1 MMDRLVKKALKTTET
16 VKILYFP
23 KIVFLNRFSGT
34 VLAFIK
40 KRKTFTRGGDT
51 MRNLFKHL
59 VAAAVVGVLSA
70 NVFAATTIVYSN
82 NPAPGDLFSNSGSA
96 FLGQAVGTSGW
107 YYNNVR
113 YGGEVGIRTNY
124 PFNGNGSVY
133 MRTPTGAAKAD
144 IEFLVNA
151 VPIGGN
157 FVSTGVIAPLSQL
170 QSVSYSWYRDNSAN
184 PVSKHLHPVLRILL
198 DADGNLNT
206 LGDRGGLV
214 WESVYQLGPS
224 YTAPTNTWVTQT
236 IDDSSWLWNFGLGGT
251 LMDIDGD
258 GYPHN
263 SNLAAWK
270 ANFPNAV
277 IIGFNM
283 GLGSG
288 WNGDFV
294 GAVDNISWTI
304 EGITT
309 TTNFEVVPEPTTMAL
324 FGLGLLGAAGGLL
337 RRKSA

>member
-1 MMDRLVKKALKTTET
+1 
-16 VKILYFP
+16 
-23 KIVFLNRFSGT
+23 
-34 VLAFIK
+34 
-40 KRKTFTRGGDT
+40 

-59 VAAAVVGVLSA
+59 VAAAVVGVLCT

-82 NPAPGDLFSNSGSA
+82 DPAPGDLFSNSLSTP
-96 FLGQAVGTSGW
+96 LGQAVGTSGW

-113 YGGEVGIRTNY
+113 DNGAVGIRTNY

-133 MRTPTGAAKAD
+133 MRTPTLDAEAG
-144 IEFLVNA
+144 IEFLGNA
-151 VPIGGN
+151 LTIGVPGN
-157 FVSTGVIAPLSQL
+157 FYSVTAIAPLSQL
-170 QSVSYSWYRDNSAN
+170 QSVSYSWYRDSTSSVAG
-184 PVSKHLHPVLRILL
+184 HLHPVLRILL
-198 DADGNLNT
+198 DADGDLNT
-206 LGDRGGLV
+206 TSDRGGLV
-214 WESVYQLGPS
+214 WESVYQLYP

-236 IDDSSWLWNFGLGGT
+236 ITDSSWLWNFGLGGT

-258 GYPHN
+258 GYAHN

-270 ANFPNAV
+270 AYFPNAV

-288 WNGDFV
+288 WTGDFV

>member
-1 MMDRLVKKALKTTET
+1 
-16 VKILYFP
+16 
-23 KIVFLNRFSGT
+23 
-34 VLAFIK
+34 
-40 KRKTFTRGGDT
+40 
-51 MRNLFKHL
+51 
-59 VAAAVVGVLSA
+59 
-70 NVFAATTIVYSN
+70 
-82 NPAPGDLFSNSGSA
+82 LFSNSGSA

-113 YGGEVGIRTNY
+113 DNGAVGIRTNY

-133 MRTPTGAAKAD
+133 MRTPSKDAEAG
-144 IEFLVNA
+144 IEFLGNA
-151 VPIGGN
+151 LTIGVPGN
-157 FVSTGVIAPLSQL
+157 FYSVTAIAPLKHL
-170 QSVSYSWYRDNSAN
+170 VSVSYSWYRDSASS
-184 PVSKHLHPVLRILL
+184 VAGHLHPVLRILL
-198 DADGNLNT
+198 DADGDLNT
-206 LGDRGGLV
+206 VGDRGGLV
-214 WESVYQLGPS
+214 WESVYQLYP

-236 IDDSSWLWNFGLGGT
+236 ITDSSWLWNFGLGGT

-270 ANFPNAV
+270 EKFPNAV

-288 WNGDFV
+288 WTGNFI

-304 EGITT
+304 NGITT

>member
-51 MRNLFKHL
+51 VRNLFKHL

-70 NVFAATTIVYSN
+70 NVFAATINVTVYSN
-82 NPAPGDLFSNSGSA
+82 NPASGDQFTNSGSSNQ
-96 FLGQAVGTSGW
+96 GQAVGTSGW

-113 YGGEVGIRTNY
+113 NNGAVGIRTNY

-170 QSVSYSWYRDNSAN
+170 QSVSYSWYRDSASS
-184 PVSKHLHPVLRILL
+184 VAGHLHPVLRILL
-198 DADGNLNT
+198 DRDGNLSTTN
-206 LGDRGGLV
+206 DRGGLV
-214 WESVYQLGPS
+214 WESVYQLYP

-236 IDDSSWLWNFGLGGT
+236 VDDSSWLWNFGLGGT

-258 GYPHN
+258 GYAHN

-270 ANFPNAV
+270 AYFPNAV

-288 WNGDFV
+288 WTGDFI

-324 FGLGLLGAAGGLL
+324 FGFGLLGAAGGLL

>member
-1 MMDRLVKKALKTTET
+1 
-16 VKILYFP
+16 
-23 KIVFLNRFSGT
+23 
-34 VLAFIK
+34 
-40 KRKTFTRGGDT
+40 

-82 NPAPGDLFSNSGSA
+82 SPAPGDQFTNPWPFNQGH
-96 FLGQAVGTSGW
+96 AVGTSGW

-113 YGGEVGIRTNY
+113 NNGAVGIRTNY

-133 MRTPTGAAKAD
+133 MRTPTGSAKAD
-144 IEFLVNA
+144 IAFLVNA
-151 VPIGGN
+151 VSIGGN
-157 FVSTGVIAPLSQL
+157 FESTGVIAPLSQL
-170 QSVSYSWYRDNSAN
+170 QSVSYSWYRDSTSSVAG
-184 PVSKHLHPVLRILL
+184 HLHPVLRILL
-198 DADGNLNT
+198 DADGNLSTTN
-206 LGDRGGLV
+206 DRGGLV
-214 WESVYQLGPS
+214 WESIYPVPGYV
-224 YTAPTNTWVTQT
+224 APTNTWVTQT
-236 IDDSSWLWNFGLGGT
+236 VDDSSWLWNFGLGGT

-270 ANFPNAV
+270 AKFPNAV

-288 WNGDFV
+288 WTGNFI

-304 EGITT
+304 NGITT

>member
-1 MMDRLVKKALKTTET
+1 
-16 VKILYFP
+16 
-23 KIVFLNRFSGT
+23 
-34 VLAFIK
+34 
-40 KRKTFTRGGDT
+40 

-59 VAAAVVGVLSA
+59 LAAAVVGVLCT

-82 NPAPGDLFSNSGSA
+82 DPAPGDLFSNPLSTP
-96 FLGQAVGTSGW
+96 LGQAVGTSGW

-113 YGGEVGIRTNY
+113 DNGAVGIRTNY

-133 MRTPTGAAKAD
+133 MRTPTLDAEAG
-144 IEFLVNA
+144 IEFLGNA
-151 VPIGGN
+151 LTIGVPGN
-157 FVSTGVIAPLSQL
+157 FYSVTAIAPLKHL
-170 QSVSYSWYRDNSAN
+170 VSVSYSWYRDSASS
-184 PVSKHLHPVLRILL
+184 VAGHLHPVLRILL
-198 DADGNLNT
+198 DADGDLNT
-206 LGDRGGLV
+206 VGDRGGLV
-214 WESVYQLGPS
+214 WESVYQLYP

-236 IDDSSWLWNFGLGGT
+236 ITDSSWLWNFGLGGT

-258 GYPHN
+258 GYAHN

-270 ANFPNAV
+270 AYFPNAV

-288 WNGDFV
+288 WTGNFI

-304 EGITT
+304 NGITT

>member
-1 MMDRLVKKALKTTET
+1 
-16 VKILYFP
+16 
-23 KIVFLNRFSGT
+23 
-34 VLAFIK
+34 
-40 KRKTFTRGGDT
+40 

-59 VAAAVVGVLSA
+59 LAAAVVGVLSA

-82 NPAPGDLFSNSGSA
+82 NPAPGDLFSNSLSTP
-96 FLGQAVGTSGW
+96 LGQAVGTSGW

-113 YGGEVGIRTNY
+113 NGGKVGIRTNY

-151 VPIGGN
+151 VSIGGN
-157 FVSTGVIAPLSQL
+157 FVSTGVIAPLSQQ
-170 QSVSYSWYRDNSAN
+170 QSVSYSWRRDSDSTVAG
-184 PVSKHLHPVLRILL
+184 HLHPVLRILL
-198 DADGNLNT
+198 DRDGDLSTTN
-206 LGDRGGLV
+206 DRGGLV
-214 WESVYQLGPS
+214 WESIYPVPGYV
-224 YTAPTNTWVTQT
+224 APTNTWVTQT
-236 IDDSSWLWNFGLGGT
+236 VDDSSWLWNFGLGGT

-258 GYPHN
+258 GYAHN

-270 ANFPNAV
+270 AYFPNAV

-288 WNGDFV
+288 WTGDFI

-304 EGITT
+304 NGITT

>member
-1 MMDRLVKKALKTTET
+1 
-16 VKILYFP
+16 
-23 KIVFLNRFSGT
+23 
-34 VLAFIK
+34 
-40 KRKTFTRGGDT
+40 

-59 VAAAVVGVLSA
+59 VAAAVVGVLYT
-70 NVFAATTIVYSN
+70 NVFAATINVTVYSN
-82 NPAPGDLFSNSGSA
+82 NPVPGDLFSNSGSSNQ
-96 FLGQAVGTSGW
+96 GQAVGTSGW

-113 YGGEVGIRTNY
+113 NSGEVGIRTNY

-133 MRTPTGAAKAD
+133 MKTPSGAAKAD
-144 IEFLVNA
+144 IEFLGNA
-151 VPIGGN
+151 LTIGVPGN
-157 FVSTGVIAPLSQL
+157 FYSVTAIAPLSQL
-170 QSVSYSWYRDNSAN
+170 QSVSYSWYRDSTSSVAG
-184 PVSKHLHPVLRILL
+184 HLHPVLRILL
-198 DADGNLNT
+198 DRDGNLSTTN
-206 LGDRGGLV
+206 DRGGLV
-214 WESVYQLGPS
+214 WESVYQLGPD
-224 YTAPTNTWVTQT
+224 YTAQTDTWVTQT
-236 IDDSSWLWNFGLGGT
+236 VDDSSWLWNFGLGGT

-258 GYPHN
+258 GYAHN

-270 ANFPNAV
+270 AYFPNAV

-288 WNGDFV
+288 WTGDFV

>member
-1 MMDRLVKKALKTTET
+1 
-16 VKILYFP
+16 
-23 KIVFLNRFSGT
+23 
-34 VLAFIK
+34 
-40 KRKTFTRGGDT
+40 

-59 VAAAVVGVLSA
+59 VAAAVVGVLYT
-70 NVFAATTIVYSN
+70 NVFAATINVTVYSN
-82 NPAPGDLFSNSGSA
+82 NPVPGDLFSNSGSSNQ
-96 FLGQAVGTSGW
+96 GQAVGTSGW

-113 YGGEVGIRTNY
+113 NSGEVGIRTNY

-133 MRTPTGAAKAD
+133 MKTPSGAAKAD
-144 IEFLVNA
+144 IEFLGNA
-151 VPIGGN
+151 LTIGVPGN
-157 FVSTGVIAPLSQL
+157 FYSVTAIAPLSQL
-170 QSVSYSWYRDNSAN
+170 QSVSYSWYRDSTSSVAG
-184 PVSKHLHPVLRILL
+184 HLHPVLRILL
-198 DADGNLNT
+198 DADGDLNT
-206 LGDRGGLV
+206 VGDRGGLV
-214 WESVYQLGPS
+214 WESVYQLGP

-236 IDDSSWLWNFGLGGT
+236 VDDNSWMWNYGLGIGFAANINSTPYAYDAT
-251 LMDIDGD
+251 L
-258 GYPHN
+258 
-263 SNLAAWK
+263 AEWK
-270 ANFPNAV
+270 AYFPNAV

-288 WNGDFV
+288 WTGDFV

>member
-1 MMDRLVKKALKTTET
+1 
-16 VKILYFP
+16 
-23 KIVFLNRFSGT
+23 
-34 VLAFIK
+34 
-40 KRKTFTRGGDT
+40 

-59 VAAAVVGVLSA
+59 VAAAVVGVLST
-70 NVFAATTIVYSN
+70 NLFAATTIVYSN
-82 NPAPGDLFSNSGSA
+82 DPAPGDLFSNSGSA

-133 MRTPTGAAKAD
+133 MRTPSKDAKAD
-144 IEFLVNA
+144 IEFLGNA
-151 VPIGGN
+151 LATGNPGN
-157 FVSTGVIAPLSQL
+157 FYSVTAIAPLKHL
-170 QSVSYSWYRDNSAN
+170 VSVSYSWYRDSTSSVAG
-184 PVSKHLHPVLRILL
+184 HLHPVLRILL
-198 DADGNLNT
+198 DADGDLNT
-206 LGDRGGLV
+206 VGDRGGLV
-214 WESVYQLGPS
+214 WESVYQLGP

-236 IDDSSWLWNFGLGGT
+236 VDDNSWMWNYGLGIGFAANINSTPYAYDAT
-251 LMDIDGD
+251 L
-258 GYPHN
+258 
-263 SNLAAWK
+263 AEWK
-270 ANFPNAV
+270 AYFPNAV

-288 WNGDFV
+288 WTGDFV

>member
-1 MMDRLVKKALKTTET
+1 
-16 VKILYFP
+16 
-23 KIVFLNRFSGT
+23 
-34 VLAFIK
+34 
-40 KRKTFTRGGDT
+40 

-59 VAAAVVGVLSA
+59 VAAAVVGVLCT

-113 YGGEVGIRTNY
+113 DNGAVGIRTNY

-133 MRTPTGAAKAD
+133 MRTPTLDAEAG
-144 IEFLVNA
+144 IEFLGNA
-151 VPIGGN
+151 LTIGVPGN
-157 FVSTGVIAPLSQL
+157 FYSVTAIAPLSQL
-170 QSVSYSWYRDNSAN
+170 QSVSYSWYRDSTSSVAG
-184 PVSKHLHPVLRILL
+184 HLHPVLRILL
-198 DADGNLNT
+198 DADGDLNT
-206 LGDRGGLV
+206 TSDRGGLV
-214 WESVYQLGPS
+214 WESVYQLYP

-236 IDDSSWLWNFGLGGT
+236 ITDSSWLWNFGLGGT

-258 GYPHN
+258 GYAHN

-270 ANFPNAV
+270 AYFPNAV

-288 WNGDFV
+288 WTGDFV

>member
-1 MMDRLVKKALKTTET
+1 
-16 VKILYFP
+16 
-23 KIVFLNRFSGT
+23 
-34 VLAFIK
+34 
-40 KRKTFTRGGDT
+40 

-59 VAAAVVGVLSA
+59 VAAAVVGVLCT

-82 NPAPGDLFSNSGSA
+82 DPAPGDLFSNSGSA

-133 MRTPTGAAKAD
+133 MRTPSKDAKAD
-144 IEFLVNA
+144 IEFLGNA
-151 VPIGGN
+151 LATGNPGN
-157 FVSTGVIAPLSQL
+157 FYSVTAIAPLKHL
-170 QSVSYSWYRDNSAN
+170 VSVSYSWYRDSTSSVAG
-184 PVSKHLHPVLRILL
+184 HLHPVLRILL
-198 DADGNLNT
+198 DADGDLNT
-206 LGDRGGLV
+206 VGDRGGLV
-214 WESVYQLGPS
+214 WESVYQLGP

-236 IDDSSWLWNFGLGGT
+236 VDDNSWMWNYGLGIGFAANINSTPYAYDAT
-251 LMDIDGD
+251 L
-258 GYPHN
+258 
-263 SNLAAWK
+263 AEWK
-270 ANFPNAV
+270 AYFPNAV

-288 WNGDFV
+288 WTGDFV

-304 EGITT
+304 NGITT

>member
-1 MMDRLVKKALKTTET
+1 
-16 VKILYFP
+16 
-23 KIVFLNRFSGT
+23 
-34 VLAFIK
+34 
-40 KRKTFTRGGDT
+40 

-59 VAAAVVGVLSA
+59 LAAAVVGVLSA

-82 NPAPGDLFSNSGSA
+82 NPAPGDQFTNPWP
-96 FLGQAVGTSGW
+96 FNQGQAVGTSGW

-113 YGGEVGIRTNY
+113 NNGAVGIRTNY

-151 VPIGGN
+151 VSIGGN

-170 QSVSYSWYRDNSAN
+170 QSVSYSWYRDSAST
-184 PVSKHLHPVLRILL
+184 VAGHLHPVLRILL
-198 DADGNLNT
+198 DADGDLNT
-206 LGDRGGLV
+206 TSDRGGLV
-214 WESVYQLGPS
+214 WESVYQLYP

-236 IDDSSWLWNFGLGGT
+236 ITDSSWLWNFGLGGT

-258 GYPHN
+258 GYAHN

-270 ANFPNAV
+270 EKFPNAV

-288 WNGDFV
+288 WTGNFI

-304 EGITT
+304 NGITT

>member
-1 MMDRLVKKALKTTET
+1 
-16 VKILYFP
+16 
-23 KIVFLNRFSGT
+23 
-34 VLAFIK
+34 
-40 KRKTFTRGGDT
+40 

-59 VAAAVVGVLSA
+59 LAAAVVGVLCT

-82 NPAPGDLFSNSGSA
+82 DPAPGDLFSNPLSTP
-96 FLGQAVGTSGW
+96 LGQAVGTSGW

-113 YGGEVGIRTNY
+113 DNGAVGIRTNY

-133 MRTPTGAAKAD
+133 MRTPTLDAEAG
-144 IEFLVNA
+144 IEFLGNA
-151 VPIGGN
+151 LTIGVPGN
-157 FVSTGVIAPLSQL
+157 FYSVTAIAPLSQL
-170 QSVSYSWYRDNSAN
+170 QSVSYSWYRDSTSSVAG
-184 PVSKHLHPVLRILL
+184 HLHPVLRILL
-198 DADGNLNT
+198 DRDGDLSTTN
-206 LGDRGGLV
+206 DRGGLV
-214 WESVYQLGPS
+214 WESIYPVPGYV
-224 YTAPTNTWVTQT
+224 APTNTWVTQT
-236 IDDSSWLWNFGLGGT
+236 VDDSSWLWNFGLGGT

-258 GYPHN
+258 GYAHN

-270 ANFPNAV
+270 AYFPNAV

-288 WNGDFV
+288 WTGDFV

>member
-1 MMDRLVKKALKTTET
+1 
-16 VKILYFP
+16 
-23 KIVFLNRFSGT
+23 
-34 VLAFIK
+34 
-40 KRKTFTRGGDT
+40 

-59 VAAAVVGVLSA
+59 LAAAVVGVLCT

-82 NPAPGDLFSNSGSA
+82 DPAPGDLFSNPLSTP
-96 FLGQAVGTSGW
+96 LGQAVGTSGW

-113 YGGEVGIRTNY
+113 DNGAVGIRTNY

-133 MRTPTGAAKAD
+133 MRTPTLDAEAG
-144 IEFLVNA
+144 IEFLGNA
-151 VPIGGN
+151 LTIGVPGN
-157 FVSTGVIAPLSQL
+157 FYSVTAIAPLSQL
-170 QSVSYSWYRDNSAN
+170 QSVSYSWYRDSTSSVAG
-184 PVSKHLHPVLRILL
+184 HLHPVLRILL
-198 DADGNLNT
+198 DADGDLNT
-206 LGDRGGLV
+206 TSDRGGLV
-214 WESVYQLGPS
+214 WESVYQLYP

-236 IDDSSWLWNFGLGGT
+236 ITDSSWLWNFGLGGT

-270 ANFPNAV
+270 EKFPNAV

-288 WNGDFV
+288 WTGNFI

-304 EGITT
+304 NGITT

>member
-1 MMDRLVKKALKTTET
+1 
-16 VKILYFP
+16 
-23 KIVFLNRFSGT
+23 
-34 VLAFIK
+34 
-40 KRKTFTRGGDT
+40 

-59 VAAAVVGVLSA
+59 LAAAVVGVLSA

-82 NPAPGDLFSNSGSA
+82 NPAPGDLFSNSLSTP
-96 FLGQAVGTSGW
+96 LGQAVGTSGW

-113 YGGEVGIRTNY
+113 NGGKVGIRTNY

-151 VPIGGN
+151 VSIGGN

-170 QSVSYSWYRDNSAN
+170 QSVSYSWYRDSAST
-184 PVSKHLHPVLRILL
+184 VAGHLHPVLRILL
-198 DADGNLNT
+198 DADGDLSTTN
-206 LGDRGGLV
+206 DRGGLV
-214 WESVYQLGPS
+214 WESIYPVPGYV
-224 YTAPTNTWVTQT
+224 APTNTWVTQT
-236 IDDSSWLWNFGLGGT
+236 VDDSSWLWNFGLGGT

-258 GYPHN
+258 GYAHN

-270 ANFPNAV
+270 AYFPNAV

-288 WNGDFV
+288 WTGDFI

-304 EGITT
+304 NGITT

>member
-1 MMDRLVKKALKTTET
+1 
-16 VKILYFP
+16 
-23 KIVFLNRFSGT
+23 
-34 VLAFIK
+34 
-40 KRKTFTRGGDT
+40 

-82 NPAPGDLFSNSGSA
+82 SPAPGDQFTNPWP
-96 FLGQAVGTSGW
+96 FNQGQAVGTSGW

-113 YGGEVGIRTNY
+113 NNGAVGIRTNY

-133 MRTPTGAAKAD
+133 MRTPTGSAKAD
-144 IEFLVNA
+144 IAFLVNA
-151 VPIGGN
+151 VSIGGN
-157 FVSTGVIAPLSQL
+157 FESTGVIAPLSQL
-170 QSVSYSWYRDNSAN
+170 QSVSYSWYRDSTSSVAG
-184 PVSKHLHPVLRILL
+184 HLHPVLRILL
-198 DADGNLNT
+198 DADGDLNT
-206 LGDRGGLV
+206 TSDRGGLV
-214 WESVYQLGPS
+214 WESVYQLYP

-236 IDDSSWLWNFGLGGT
+236 ITDSSWLWNFGLGGT

-258 GYPHN
+258 GYAHN

-270 ANFPNAV
+270 EKFPNAV

-288 WNGDFV
+288 WTGNFI

-304 EGITT
+304 NGITT

>member
-1 MMDRLVKKALKTTET
+1 
-16 VKILYFP
+16 
-23 KIVFLNRFSGT
+23 
-34 VLAFIK
+34 
-40 KRKTFTRGGDT
+40 

-59 VAAAVVGVLSA
+59 VAAAVVGVLCT

-82 NPAPGDLFSNSGSA
+82 DPAPGDLFSNSGSA

-133 MRTPTGAAKAD
+133 MRTPSKDAKAD
-144 IEFLVNA
+144 IEFLGNA
-151 VPIGGN
+151 LATGNPGN
-157 FVSTGVIAPLSQL
+157 FYSVTAIAPLKHL
-170 QSVSYSWYRDNSAN
+170 VSVSYSWYRDSTSSVAG
-184 PVSKHLHPVLRILL
+184 HLHPVLRILL
-198 DADGNLNT
+198 DADGDLNT
-206 LGDRGGLV
+206 VGDRGGLV
-214 WESVYQLGPS
+214 WESVYQLGP

-236 IDDSSWLWNFGLGGT
+236 VDDNSWMWNYGLGIGFAANINSTPYAYDAT
-251 LMDIDGD
+251 L
-258 GYPHN
+258 
-263 SNLAAWK
+263 AEWK
-270 ANFPNAV
+270 AYFPNAV

-288 WNGDFV
+288 WTGDFV

>member
-1 MMDRLVKKALKTTET
+1 
-16 VKILYFP
+16 
-23 KIVFLNRFSGT
+23 
-34 VLAFIK
+34 
-40 KRKTFTRGGDT
+40 

-82 NPAPGDLFSNSGSA
+82 NPAPGDLFSNSASTS
-96 FLGQAVGTSGW
+96 LGQAVGTSGW

-113 YGGEVGIRTNY
+113 NGGKVGIRTNY

-133 MRTPTGAAKAD
+133 MRTPSKDAKAD
-144 IEFLVNA
+144 IEFLGNA
-151 VPIGGN
+151 LATGNPGN
-157 FVSTGVIAPLSQL
+157 FYSVTAIAPLKHL
-170 QSVSYSWYRDNSAN
+170 VSVSYSWYRDSTSSVAG
-184 PVSKHLHPVLRILL
+184 HLHPVLRILL
-198 DADGNLNT
+198 DADGDLNT
-206 LGDRGGLV
+206 VGDRGGLV
-214 WESVYQLGPS
+214 WESVYQLGP

-236 IDDSSWLWNFGLGGT
+236 VDDNSWMWNYGLGIGFAANINSTPYAYDAT
-251 LMDIDGD
+251 L
-258 GYPHN
+258 
-263 SNLAAWK
+263 AEWK
-270 ANFPNAV
+270 AYFPNAV

-288 WNGDFV
+288 WTGDFV

>member
-1 MMDRLVKKALKTTET
+1 
-16 VKILYFP
+16 
-23 KIVFLNRFSGT
+23 
-34 VLAFIK
+34 
-40 KRKTFTRGGDT
+40 

-70 NVFAATTIVYSN
+70 NVFAATINVTVYSN
-82 NPAPGDLFSNSGSA
+82 NPVPGDLFSNSDPSN
-96 FLGQAVGTSGW
+96 QWHAVGTSGW

-133 MRTPTGAAKAD
+133 MRTPSKDAKAD

-151 VPIGGN
+151 KSIGGN
-157 FVSTGVIAPLSQL
+157 FVSTGVIARLSQL
-170 QSVSYSWYRDNSAN
+170 QSVSYSWYRDSASS
-184 PVSKHLHPVLRILL
+184 VAKHLHPVLRILL
-198 DADGNLNT
+198 DADGDLNT
-206 LGDRGGLV
+206 PGDRGGLV
-214 WESVYQLGPS
+214 WESVYQLGPD

-236 IDDSSWLWNFGLGGT
+236 VDDNSWMWNYGLGIGFAANINSTPYAYDAT
-251 LMDIDGD
+251 L
-258 GYPHN
+258 
-263 SNLAAWK
+263 AEWK
-270 ANFPNAV
+270 TYFPNAV

-288 WNGDFV
+288 WTGDFV

-304 EGITT
+304 NGITT

-337 RRKSA
+337 RRRSA

>member
-1 MMDRLVKKALKTTET
+1 
-16 VKILYFP
+16 
-23 KIVFLNRFSGT
+23 
-34 VLAFIK
+34 
-40 KRKTFTRGGDT
+40 

-59 VAAAVVGVLSA
+59 LAAAVVGVLSA

-82 NPAPGDLFSNSGSA
+82 NPAPGDLFSNSLSTP
-96 FLGQAVGTSGW
+96 LGQAVGTSGW

-113 YGGEVGIRTNY
+113 NGGKVGIRTNY

-151 VPIGGN
+151 VSIGGN

-170 QSVSYSWYRDNSAN
+170 QSVSYSWYRDSAST
-184 PVSKHLHPVLRILL
+184 VAGHLHPVLRILL
-198 DADGNLNT
+198 DADGDLT
-206 LGDRGGLV
+206 TVGDRGGLV
-214 WESVYQLGPS
+214 WESVYQLAP
-224 YTAPTNTWVTQT
+224 YTAPTDTWVTQT
-236 IDDSSWLWNFGLGGT
+236 IDDNSWLWNFGLGGT

-270 ANFPNAV
+270 AHFPNAV

-288 WNGDFV
+288 WTGNFI

-304 EGITT
+304 NGITT

>member
-1 MMDRLVKKALKTTET
+1 
-16 VKILYFP
+16 
-23 KIVFLNRFSGT
+23 
-34 VLAFIK
+34 
-40 KRKTFTRGGDT
+40 

-82 NPAPGDLFSNSGSA
+82 SPAPGDQFTNPWPFNQGH
-96 FLGQAVGTSGW
+96 AVGTSGW

-113 YGGEVGIRTNY
+113 NNGAVGIRTNY

-133 MRTPTGAAKAD
+133 MRTPTGSAKAD
-144 IEFLVNA
+144 IAFLVNA
-151 VPIGGN
+151 VSIGGN
-157 FVSTGVIAPLSQL
+157 FESTGVIAPLSQL
-170 QSVSYSWYRDNSAN
+170 QSVSYSWYRDSAST
-184 PVSKHLHPVLRILL
+184 VAGHLHPVLRILL
-198 DADGNLNT
+198 DRDGNLLTTN
-206 LGDRGGLV
+206 DRGGLV
-214 WESVYQLGPS
+214 WESVYQLAP
-224 YTAPTNTWVTQT
+224 YTAPTDTWVTQT
-236 IDDSSWLWNFGLGGT
+236 VNDSSWLWNFGLGGT

-270 ANFPNAV
+270 AKFPNAV

-288 WNGDFV
+288 WTGDFI

-304 EGITT
+304 NGITT

-337 RRKSA
+337 RRKFA

>member
-1 MMDRLVKKALKTTET
+1 
-16 VKILYFP
+16 
-23 KIVFLNRFSGT
+23 
-34 VLAFIK
+34 
-40 KRKTFTRGGDT
+40 

-59 VAAAVVGVLSA
+59 VAAAVVGVLCT

-82 NPAPGDLFSNSGSA
+82 DPAPGDLFSNPLSTP
-96 FLGQAVGTSGW
+96 LGQAVGTSGW

-113 YGGEVGIRTNY
+113 DNGAVGIRTNY

-133 MRTPTGAAKAD
+133 MRTPTLDAEAG
-144 IEFLVNA
+144 IEFLGNA
-151 VPIGGN
+151 LTIGVPGN
-157 FVSTGVIAPLSQL
+157 FYSVTAIAPLSQL
-170 QSVSYSWYRDNSAN
+170 QSVSYSWYRDSTSSVAG
-184 PVSKHLHPVLRILL
+184 HLHPVLRILL
-198 DADGNLNT
+198 DADGDLNT
-206 LGDRGGLV
+206 TSDRGGLV
-214 WESVYQLGPS
+214 WESVYQLYP

-236 IDDSSWLWNFGLGGT
+236 ITDSSWLWNFGLGGT

-270 ANFPNAV
+270 EKFPNAV

-288 WNGDFV
+288 WTGNFI

-304 EGITT
+304 NGITT